1 MLIHCL
7 WDLVFFP
14 GRQTGG
20 GKKRGGWE
28 VGSKGGVVKGGRKEK
43 GKKNKVNRGDRSRKW
58 IESLDRKKK
67 DHSSVRPSVR
77 LPSVFPLV
85 RSFVRLFVRCL
96 VFFLSSHK
104 VELTTYLWKKFLAWC
119 ELFLKSMKQSKLFLI
134 LRTKLDMMPDPL
146 KMVGSWANRATWIA

>member
-20 GKKRGGWE
+20 GKKQGVGSGKQGRGG
-28 VGSKGGVVKGGRKEK
+28 KRRKEK
-43 GKKNKVNRGDRSRKW
+43 EKKQSESRRSIEKVGRESRP
-58 IESLDRKKK
+58 KK

-96 VFFLSSHK
+96 FFFFSSHK
-104 VELTTYLWKKFLAWC
+104 AELATYLWKKFLAWC
-119 ELFLKSMKQSKLFLI
+119 ELFLNSMKQSKLFLI